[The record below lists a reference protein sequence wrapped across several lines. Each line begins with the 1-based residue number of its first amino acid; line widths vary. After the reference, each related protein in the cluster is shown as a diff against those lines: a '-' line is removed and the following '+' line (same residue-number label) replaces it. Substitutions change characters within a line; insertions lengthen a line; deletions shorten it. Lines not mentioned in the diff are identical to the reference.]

1 MRNFTIFWS
10 GQMASAIGTAMTQFA
25 LTIWIWQT
33 TQESTAIALL
43 SFFFQVP
50 QILITLFAGLI
61 IDRVNRKR
69 LMIVSDAIVA
79 LCTIVIALLYATH
92 YLQVWHLYTLAMVYG
107 CFEQL
112 QTLAYSASISLMVP
126 KQHYAR
132 ASSISSLVTYGSAI
146 LAPALV
152 GLLYPTIGILGI
164 MAIDVITFTIGIAA
178 VWIIPIPQPPKTE
191 ISHDRASLWQE
202 LSFGLNYIW
211 ARPSLSALTVLFCAF
226 LLTYHM
232 GETLYQPMIL
242 ARTDG
247 NTQILGAVVTA
258 AGVGG
263 VLGAIG
269 LGFWGGFQRRIHGVL
284 VGFMG
289 AGLGRIFLSVGQQY
303 PIWLG
308 SQVFSALNIPLAF
321 GSSYAIWYAKVEPE
335 VQGRVLASAHML
347 GLIVGA
353 IATLIAG
360 PLADRVFE
368 PMMHSGSWLAQG
380 FTPLVGSGSG
390 SGIAVLF
397 LLTAIGMVAVGVSGY
412 AFPSIRNAEDLL
424 PDYDHHHDQ
433 DSNNTVPPSLL

>member
-25 LTIWIWQT
+25 LTIWIWQI

-43 SFFFQVP
+43 SFLFQVP
-50 QILITLFAGLI
+50 QILITLLAGVI

-79 LCTIVIALLYATH
+79 LCTLLIGLLYATH
-92 YLQVWHLYTLAMVYG
+92 TLQVWHLYALAVAYG

-152 GLLYPTIGILGI
+152 GLLYPTIGVLGI
-164 MAIDVITFTIGIAA
+164 MAIDVFTFAIGIGS

-191 ISHDRASLWQE
+191 GSIDRASLGQE
-202 LSFGLNYIW
+202 LFFGLKYIR
-211 ARPSLSALTVLFCAF
+211 ARPSLWALTILFCAF

-242 ARTDG
+242 ARTQG
-247 NTQILGAVVTA
+247 NTQILGMVVTA
-258 AGVGG
+258 AGLGG
-263 VLGAIG
+263 VVGSIVLS
-269 LGFWGGFQRRIHGVL
+269 LWGGFQRRIHGVL
-284 VGFMG
+284 IGFIG
-289 AGLGRIFLSVGQQY
+289 AGLGRICLGVGQLY
-303 PIWLG
+303 PVWLG
-308 SQVFSALNIPLAF
+308 AQFFSAFNLPGAF

-353 IATLIAG
+353 IATLMAG
-360 PLADRVFE
+360 PLADQVFE
-368 PMMHSGSWLAQG
+368 PLMTSGNGFAQI
-380 FTPLVGSGSG
+380 FTPLVGSGLG
-390 SGIAVLF
+390 SGMAALF
-397 LLTAIGMVAVGVSGY
+397 LITAIGMVALGIAGY
-412 AFPSIRNAEDLL
+412 CFPSIRNGEDLL
-424 PDYDHHHDQ
+424 PDHDHNHD
-433 DSNNTVPPSLL
+433 DEFPPVSI